1 MPKGEYLQYGG
12 QALIEGVMMRSP
24 NNWAAACRAPSGQI
38 VLLQEPLEKTWIGK
52 QKWLKLPFLRGT
64 LAILDGLALGTR
76 ALKFASRIQ
85 LDPEFTEKK
94 PADFVTPEGSE
105 VVREEIKKQSG
116 SLGLSIA
123 ITMIAGLAFG
133 LLLFSGAPNYLAE
146 LCRRLGITDPRL
158 LNLTAEII
166 KIIFFLGYIAL
177 IGQMKEIREVFKY
190 HGAEHK
196 AINALEAEQALT
208 KENAQ
213 AQTRLHPRCGTSFAI
228 IVLIVSLLLFT
239 FIPRY
244 PLELQFPPGTSIWAN
259 IVNVG
264 VRVSIELSLL
274 PLVAGISYE
283 ALRIAG
289 KFRNQAWVK
298 VAFFPGLMTQY
309 LTTREPSDSQTEVAL
324 TSLRAVM
331 DAENSSSIEAEPTIQ
346 ISGTG

>member
-24 NNWAAACRAPSGQI
+24 KHWAAACRAPSGQI
-38 VLLQEPLEKTWIGK
+38 VLHQEPLEKTWIGK

-85 LDPEFTEKK
+85 LDSEFTEKK
-94 PADFVTPEGSE
+94 PVDFVTPEGSE
-105 VVREEIKKQSG
+105 VVREEIKKSG
-116 SLGLSIA
+116 SLGMSIG
-123 ITMIAGLAFG
+123 ITMVAGLIFG
-133 LLLFSGAPNYLAE
+133 LMLFSATPNYLAE
-146 LCRRLGITDPRL
+146 LCRRFGISDPTM
-158 LNLTAEII
+158 LNLTSEII

-196 AINALEAEQALT
+196 AINALEAEQSLT
-208 KENAQ
+208 QSNAQ

-239 FIPRY
+239 FVPRY
-244 PLELQFPPGTSIWAN
+244 PLADQFPPGSSIWAN
-259 IVNVG
+259 VVNVG
-264 VRVSIELSLL
+264 VRVCIELALL

-309 LTTREPSDSQTEVAL
+309 LTTREPNDAQIEVAL

-331 DAENSSSIEAEPTIQ
+331 DAEDLGSKESEPI
-346 ISGTG
+346 IPIGGTG